1 MQRNVV
7 LGGGVCEN
15 PKELS
20 LDDCPMETVEYI
32 WMNIWCML
40 DWFDFIREI
49 LKKLMAPFYGQSSTV

>member
-1 MQRNVV
+1 MWRNVV

-15 PKELS
+15 PKKLS

-40 DWFDFIREI
+40 DWFGFICEI
-49 LKKLMAPFYGQSSTV
+49 LKF